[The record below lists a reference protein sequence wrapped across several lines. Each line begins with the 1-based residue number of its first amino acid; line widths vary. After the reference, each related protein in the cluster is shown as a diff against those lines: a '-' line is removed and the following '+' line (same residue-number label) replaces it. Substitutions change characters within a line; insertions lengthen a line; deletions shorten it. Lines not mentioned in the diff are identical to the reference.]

1 MFENAEEVLRQQQE
15 EELQLIVFE
24 LDNQEFT
31 LPIMS
36 VQEIIMMTTPNKLPK
51 APDYLEG
58 VINLRNRIIP
68 IIDGR
73 KKFKLDLVSSKDF
86 LESKIIVLN
95 IHNETV
101 GFTVDKV
108 SEVIHLNSKN
118 IEPPPVDLSVDA
130 EFLRGVGKYK
140 DRLLMLIDPEKI
152 LTKEETAGLQNVSN
166 RQGNLAC
173 SVS

>member
-1 MFENAEEVLRQQQE
+1 MFENAEEVLRNQQE
-15 EELQLIVFE
+15 EEFQLIVFE
-24 LDNQEFT
+24 LDDQEFT

-73 KKFKLDLVSSKDF
+73 KKFKLDLFNNKNVS
-86 LESKIIVLN
+86 ESKIIVLN
-95 IHNETV
+95 IHNETI
-101 GFTVDKV
+101 GFIVDKV
-108 SEVIHLNSKN
+108 NEVIHLNSRN
-118 IEPPPVDLSVDA
+118 IEPPPVDLSVGA
-130 EFLRGVGKYK
+130 EFIRGVGKHK

-152 LTKEETAGLQNVSN
+152 LSKEESLGLK
-166 RQGNLAC
+166 
-173 SVS
+173 SVSSRQSELVGSIG